1 MITAFIIFCVIIL
14 IGLGLIFAKL
24 NKPKLDPLNAELA
37 QANQRVSELSA
48 QKLAAEE
55 KCKMLEE
62 QARTTTQIIKEK
74 EETIVTLN
82 REVAGLSSEN
92 RRLLEDLKTT
102 QSAIEASE
110 DKLRIAF
117 KNLANEI
124 LEEKTQKF
132 TEQNRTKLE
141 EILKPLGEKI
151 SNFEKKVD
159 DTYHKESNE
168 RFSLVNEIKRLAEL
182 NQQISQEASNLTQA
196 LKGQAKTRGNWG
208 EIILESILEKS
219 GLVKDR
225 EYFVQQSYTNT
236 EGRRLQPDVIVSYPG
251 DRSVIIDSKVSLNA
265 YERYSSA
272 ELKEEQDIALR
283 EHLQAIRN
291 HVNDLSSK
299 NYQDLYQIK
308 SLDFVMMFL
317 PIEPAYMLAVQND
330 PNLWN
335 FAYERRILLISPTN
349 LIASLKMIANL
360 WRVEYQNKN
369 AVEIARQS
377 GELFDKFKGFVDDL
391 EDIGKR
397 IDATRGSYDAALNKL
412 RDGKGN
418 LIRRAERIRELG
430 AKTSKELPK
439 NLLEQAEEDGDL
451 RIEN

>member
-1 MITAFIIFCVIIL
+1 MTEVIAIIL
-14 IGLGLIFAKL
+14 GVAVILALILFWLKL
-24 NKPKLDPLNAELA
+24 NKASGKSGTDELEEIKQQAATLYAE
-37 QANQRVSELSA
+37 
-48 QKLAAEE
+48 KLAGES
-55 KCKMLEE
+55 KIQMLEE
-62 QARTTTQIIKEK
+62 QARYSLKIIKEK
-74 EETIVTLN
+74 EETIVNLN
-82 REVAGLSSEN
+82 RDVAGVSSEN
-92 RRLLEDLKTT
+92 KRLVEDLQGK
-102 QSAIEASE
+102 QEAIEASE
-110 DKLRIAF
+110 EKLRIAF

-151 SNFEKKVD
+151 LSFEKKVEEA
-159 DTYHKESNE
+159 YHKESNE
-168 RFSLVNEIKRLAEL
+168 RFSLVNEIKKLAEL

-225 EYFVQQSYTNT
+225 EYFVQQSYTNA
-236 EGRRLQPDVIVSYPG
+236 EGKRLQPDVVVSYPG

-265 YERYSSA
+265 YERYASS
-272 ELKEEQDIALR
+272 EIKEEQDTALR

-330 PNLWN
+330 PNLWS
-335 FAYERRILLISPTN
+335 FAYDRRILLISPTN

-369 AVEIARQS
+369 AIEISRQS
-377 GELFDKFKGFVDDL
+377 GELYDKFKGFVDDL
-391 EDIGKR
+391 EDIGKK
-397 IDATRGSYDAALNKL
+397 INATQGSYDDAMNKL
-412 RDGKGN
+412 ATGKGN
-418 LIRRAERIRELG
+418 LIRRAEKIRELG
-430 AKTSKELPK
+430 VKPEKKLPK
-439 NLLEQAEEDGDL
+439 NLLDKAEEN
-451 RIEN
+451 EE

>member
-1 MITAFIIFCVIIL
+1 MTEVIAIIL
-14 IGLGLIFAKL
+14 GVAVILALILFWLKL
-24 NKPKLDPLNAELA
+24 NKASGKPGNEELEEIKQQAATLYAE
-37 QANQRVSELSA
+37 
-48 QKLAAEE
+48 KLAGES
-55 KCKMLEE
+55 KIQMLGE
-62 QARTTTQIIKEK
+62 QARYSLQIIKEK
-74 EETIVTLN
+74 EETIVGLN
-82 REVAGLSSEN
+82 RQVAGLGTEN
-92 RRLLEDLKTT
+92 KRLIEDLQTK
-102 QSAIEASE
+102 QAAIEASE
-110 DKLRIAF
+110 EKLRIAF

-151 SNFEKKVD
+151 LSFEKKVEEA
-159 DTYHKESNE
+159 YHKESNE

-196 LKGQAKTRGNWG
+196 LKGQSKTRGNWG

-225 EYFVQQSYTNT
+225 EYFVQQSYTNA
-236 EGRRLQPDVIVSYPG
+236 EGKRLQPDVVVVYPG

-265 YERYSSA
+265 YERYASS
-272 ELKEEQDIALR
+272 EIKEEQDTALR
-283 EHLQAIRN
+283 EHVQAIRN

-317 PIEPAYMLAVQND
+317 PIEPAYMLAMQND
-330 PNLWN
+330 PNLWS
-335 FAYERRILLISPTN
+335 FAYDRRILLISPTN
-349 LIASLKMIANL
+349 LIAALKMIVNL
-360 WRVEYQNKN
+360 WRVEYTNKN

-377 GELFDKFKGFVDDL
+377 GELYDKFKGFVDDL
-391 EDIGKR
+391 EDIGKK
-397 IDATRGSYDAALNKL
+397 INATRGSYDDAMNKL
-412 RDGKGN
+412 TTGKGN
-418 LIRRAERIRELG
+418 LLRRAEKIRELG

-439 NLLEQAEEDGDL
+439 NLLDKAGENEE
-451 RIEN
+451 

>member
-1 MITAFIIFCVIIL
+1 MIEVIMIVLGIVVVLALIL
-14 IGLGLIFAKL
+14 IWMKL
-24 NKPKLDPLNAELA
+24 NKTSGQTDNQELEELKQKANSLFAEKAAAESKIQMLES
-37 QANQRVSELSA
+37 QA
-48 QKLAAEE
+48 KLAS
-55 KCKMLEE
+55 
-62 QARTTTQIIKEK
+62 QSIKEK
-74 EETIVTLN
+74 EERIVS
-82 REVAGLSSEN
+82 LSSQFASVSAEN
-92 RRLLEDLKTT
+92 KRLIEDL
-102 QSAIEASE
+102 QSKQASIEESE
-110 DKLRIAF
+110 KKLHLAF

-151 SNFEKKVD
+151 LSFEKKVEEA
-159 DTYHKESNE
+159 YHKESNE
-168 RFSLVNEIKRLAEL
+168 RFSLVNEIKKLAEL
-182 NQQISQEASNLTQA
+182 NQQISQEANNLTQA

-225 EYFVQQSYTNT
+225 EYFVQQSFNNA

-251 DRSVIIDSKVSLNA
+251 ERSVIIDSKVSLNA
-265 YERYSSA
+265 YERYSSSDI
-272 ELKEEQDIALR
+272 KEEQDAALR

-291 HVNDLSSK
+291 HVNDLASK
-299 NYQDLYQIK
+299 NYQDLYEIK

-369 AVEIARQS
+369 ALEISRQS
-377 GELFDKFKGFVDDL
+377 GELFNKFKGFVDDL
-391 EDIGKR
+391 EDIGKK
-397 IDATRGSYDAALNKL
+397 ISATQGSYEAAMNKL
-412 RDGKGN
+412 STGKGN
-418 LIRRAERIRELG
+418 LIRRAETIREMG
-430 AKTSKELPK
+430 VKTEKKLPQT
-439 NLLEQAEEDGDL
+439 LLDKALENEE
-451 RIEN
+451 

>member
-1 MITAFIIFCVIIL
+1 MIETITIIL
-14 IGLGLIFAKL
+14 GVAVCLGLILVLLKLYKKTGPIGIGELEEAKQQII
-24 NKPKLDPLNAELA
+24 N
-37 QANQRVSELSA
+37 LSA
-48 QKLAAEE
+48 EKLAGEG
-55 KCKMLEE
+55 KTKILED
-62 QARTTTQIIKEK
+62 QSLSAATAIKEK
-74 EETIVTLN
+74 EETILGLN
-82 REVAGLSSEN
+82 RQVATLTSEKN
-92 RRLLEDLKTT
+92 RLIEDLKTK
-102 QSAIEASE
+102 QLAIEESE
-110 DKLRIAF
+110 EKLRTAF

-151 SNFEKKVD
+151 ISFEKKVD
-159 DTYHKESNE
+159 EAYHNESKE

-225 EYFVQQSYTNT
+225 EYFVQQSFTNA
-236 EGRRLQPDVIVSYPG
+236 EGKRLQPDVIISYPG
-251 DRSVIIDSKVSLNA
+251 ERSVIIDSKVSLNA
-265 YERYSSA
+265 YERYSSS
-272 ELKEEQDIALR
+272 EIKEEQDMALR

-291 HVNDLSSK
+291 HINDLSSK

-317 PIEPAYMLAVQND
+317 PIEPAYMLAIQSD

-391 EDIGKR
+391 EDIGKKLT
-397 IDATRGSYDAALNKL
+397 ATRSSYDDAMNKL
-412 RDGKGN
+412 SSGKGN
-418 LIRRAERIRELG
+418 LIRRAEKLKELG
-430 AKTSKELPK
+430 VKPEKKLPQ
-439 NLLEQAEEDGDL
+439 NLLDKAGED
-451 RIEN
+451 

>member
-1 MITAFIIFCVIIL
+1 MIEVIMIVLGIVVVLALIL
-14 IGLGLIFAKL
+14 IWMKL
-24 NKPKLDPLNAELA
+24 NKTSGQTGIVELEELNALKEKVNSLNVEKA
-37 QANQRVSELSA
+37 
-48 QKLAAEE
+48 AAES
-55 KCKMLEE
+55 KIQMLES
-62 QARTTTQIIKEK
+62 QARLASQSIKEK
-74 EETIVTLN
+74 EERIVTLSSQ
-82 REVAGLSSEN
+82 VAGLEHAN
-92 RRLLEDLKTT
+92 KRLIEDL
-102 QSAIEASE
+102 QSKQASIEESE
-110 DKLRIAF
+110 KKLHLAF

-141 EILKPLGEKI
+141 EILKPLGDKI
-151 SNFEKKVD
+151 LSFEKKVEEA
-159 DTYHKESNE
+159 YHKESNE
-168 RFSLVNEIKRLAEL
+168 RFSLVKEIKTLAEL
-182 NQQISQEASNLTQA
+182 NQQISQEANNLTQA

-225 EYFVQQSYTNT
+225 EYFVQQSFTNA

-251 DRSVIIDSKVSLNA
+251 ERSVIIDSKVSLNA

-272 ELKEEQDIALR
+272 EIKEEQDLALR

-291 HVNDLSSK
+291 HVNDLASK
-299 NYQDLYQIK
+299 NYQDLYEIK

-317 PIEPAYMLAVQND
+317 PIEPAYMIAVQND

-369 AVEIARQS
+369 ALEISRQS
-377 GELFDKFKGFVDDL
+377 GELFNKFKGFVDDL
-391 EDIGKR
+391 EDIGKK
-397 IDATRGSYDAALNKL
+397 INATQVTYEAAMNKL
-412 RDGKGN
+412 ATGKGN
-418 LIRRAERIRELG
+418 LIRRAETIREMG
-430 AKTSKELPK
+430 VKTEKKLPQT
-439 NLLEQAEEDGDL
+439 LLDKALDGD
-451 RIEN
+451 E

>member
-1 MITAFIIFCVIIL
+1 MGEIITIIIGIALIVALIL
-14 IGLGLIFAKL
+14 IWMKL
-24 NKPKLDPLNAELA
+24 NKTSDKPENMELDELRQRAAKLL
-37 QANQRVSELSA
+37 
-48 QKLAAEE
+48 EE
-55 KCKMLEE
+55 KITAESKVSMLEE
-62 QARTTTQIIKEK
+62 QAKSSSIALKEK
-74 EETIVTLN
+74 EETIVSLN
-82 REVAGLSSEN
+82 RQVAGLGTEN
-92 RRLLEDLKTT
+92 QRLITDLQEK
-102 QSAIEASE
+102 QKAIEESE
-110 DKLRIAF
+110 DKLRTAF

-132 TEQNRTKLE
+132 TEQNRVKLD

-151 SNFEKKVD
+151 ANFEKKVD
-159 DTYHKESNE
+159 EAYHKESNE

-225 EYFVQQSYTNT
+225 EYFVQQSFTNA
-236 EGRRLQPDVIVSYPG
+236 EGKRLQPDVLVSYPG
-251 DRSVIIDSKVSLNA
+251 ERTVIIDSKVSLNA
-265 YERYSSA
+265 YERYASA
-272 ELKEEQDIALR
+272 EIKEEQDAALR
-283 EHLQAIRN
+283 EHVQAIRN

-299 NYQDLYQIK
+299 NYQDIYPIK

-317 PIEPAYMLAVQND
+317 PIEPAYMLAVQAD

-335 FAYERRILLISPTN
+335 YAYDRRILLISPTN
-349 LIASLKMIANL
+349 LIAALKMIVNL

-377 GELFDKFKGFVDDL
+377 GELYDKFKGFVDDL
-391 EDIGKR
+391 EDIGKK
-397 IDATRGSYDAALNKL
+397 INATRNSYDDAMNKL
-412 RDGKGN
+412 SEGKGN
-418 LIRRAERIRELG
+418 LIRRAEKIKELG

-439 NLLEQAEEDGDL
+439 TLLDKAGETEESS
-451 RIEN
+451 

>member
-1 MITAFIIFCVIIL
+1 MIEGIAIIIGIVTLVGLVIIWRKL
-14 IGLGLIFAKL
+14 INSSKQTGPQELEDAK
-24 NKPKLDPLNAELA
+24 
-37 QANQRVSELSA
+37 QRAATLSA
-48 QKLAAEE
+48 EKMAAEG
-55 KCKMLEE
+55 KIQMLED
-62 QARTTTQIIKEK
+62 QARSFSQIIKEK
-74 EETIVTLN
+74 EETILNLN
-82 REVAGLSSEN
+82 RQVASFSTEN
-92 RRLLEDLKTT
+92 KRLLEDL
-102 QSAIEASE
+102 QSKQSDLKETE
-110 DKLRIAF
+110 EKLRTAF

-132 TEQNRTKLE
+132 TEQNRTKLD

-151 SNFEKKVD
+151 LSFEKKVD
-159 DTYHKESNE
+159 EAYHKESNE

-196 LKGQAKTRGNWG
+196 LKGQAKTQGNWG

-225 EYFVQQSYTNT
+225 EYFVQQSYTNA
-236 EGRRLQPDVIVSYPG
+236 EGKRFQPDVVISYPG
-251 DRSVIIDSKVSLNA
+251 ERSVIIDSKVSLNA
-265 YERYSSA
+265 YERYASS
-272 ELKEEQDIALR
+272 EIKEEQEIAIR

-299 NYQDLYQIK
+299 NYQDIYQIK

-369 AVEIARQS
+369 AIEIARQS

-391 EDIGKR
+391 EDIGKK
-397 IDATRGSYDAALNKL
+397 INATRGSYDDAMNKL
-412 RDGKGN
+412 STGKGN
-418 LIRRAERIRELG
+418 LIRRAEKLRELG
-430 AKTSKELPK
+430 VKPEKKLPQI
-439 NLLEQAEEDGDL
+439 LLDRAGEIEE
-451 RIEN
+451 

>member
-1 MITAFIIFCVIIL
+1 MIETITIIL
-14 IGLGLIFAKL
+14 GVAVCLGLILVLLKLYKKTGPIGIGELEEAKQQII
-24 NKPKLDPLNAELA
+24 N
-37 QANQRVSELSA
+37 LSA
-48 QKLAAEE
+48 EKLAGEG
-55 KCKMLEE
+55 KTKILED
-62 QARTTTQIIKEK
+62 QSLSAATAIKEK
-74 EETIVTLN
+74 EETILGLN
-82 REVAGLSSEN
+82 RQVATLTSEKN
-92 RRLLEDLKTT
+92 RLIEDLKTK
-102 QSAIEASE
+102 QLAIEESE
-110 DKLRIAF
+110 EKLRTAF

-151 SNFEKKVD
+151 ANFEKKVD
-159 DTYHKESNE
+159 EAYHNESKE

-225 EYFVQQSYTNT
+225 EYFVQQSFTNA
-236 EGRRLQPDVIVSYPG
+236 EGKRLQPDVIISYPG
-251 DRSVIIDSKVSLNA
+251 ERSVIIDSKVSLNA
-265 YERYSSA
+265 YERYSSS
-272 ELKEEQDIALR
+272 EIKEEQDMALR

-291 HVNDLSSK
+291 HINDLSSK

-317 PIEPAYMLAVQND
+317 PIEPAYMLAIQSD

-391 EDIGKR
+391 EDIGKKLT
-397 IDATRGSYDAALNKL
+397 ATRSSYDDAMNKL
-412 RDGKGN
+412 SSGKGN
-418 LIRRAERIRELG
+418 LIRRAEKLKELG
-430 AKTSKELPK
+430 VKPEKKLPQ
-439 NLLEQAEEDGDL
+439 NLLDKAGED
-451 RIEN
+451 

>member
-1 MITAFIIFCVIIL
+1 MTEVIVIIL
-14 IGLGLIFAKL
+14 GIVVITALILFWLKL
-24 NKPKLDPLNAELA
+24 NKASGQPAGELEEA
-37 QANQRVSELSA
+37 RDRAATLSA
-48 QKLAAEE
+48 EKLAAEG
-55 KCKMLEE
+55 KIQMLEE
-62 QARTTTQIIKEK
+62 QARYSFQMMKEK
-74 EETIVTLN
+74 EEAIVSLN
-82 REVAGLSSEN
+82 RQVAGLGTEN
-92 RRLLEDLKTT
+92 KRLQEDLQAK
-102 QSAIEASE
+102 QSDIEASE
-110 DKLRIAF
+110 EKLRIAF

-132 TEQNRTKLE
+132 TEQNRTKLD

-151 SNFEKKVD
+151 LSFEKKVEEA
-159 DTYHKESNE
+159 YHKESNE

-196 LKGQAKTRGNWG
+196 LKGQSKTRGNWG

-225 EYFVQQSYTNT
+225 EYFVQQSYTNA
-236 EGRRLQPDVIVSYPG
+236 EGKRLQPDVVVVYPG
-251 DRSVIIDSKVSLNA
+251 ERSVIIDSKVSLLA
-265 YERYSSA
+265 YERYASS
-272 ELKEEQDIALR
+272 EIKEEQDAALR

-330 PNLWN
+330 PNLWS
-335 FAYERRILLISPTN
+335 FAYDRRILLISPTN

-369 AVEIARQS
+369 AVEISRQS
-377 GELFDKFKGFVDDL
+377 GELYDKFKGFVDDL
-391 EDIGKR
+391 EDIGKK
-397 IDATRGSYDAALNKL
+397 INASRGSYDDAMNKL
-412 RDGKGN
+412 ATGKGN
-418 LIRRAERIRELG
+418 LLRRAEKIRELG
-430 AKTSKELPK
+430 VKTSKDLPK
-439 NLLEQAEEDGDL
+439 NLLDKAGEED
-451 RIEN
+451 E

>member
-1 MITAFIIFCVIIL
+1 MIEAITIIL
-14 IGLGLIFAKL
+14 GIAVCLGLLLVLLKLYKKAGPTGTGELEEAKQQIM
-24 NKPKLDPLNAELA
+24 N
-37 QANQRVSELSA
+37 LSA
-48 QKLAAEE
+48 EKLATEG
-55 KCKMLEE
+55 KLKILED
-62 QARTTTQIIKEK
+62 QTLSAATTIKDK
-74 EETIVTLN
+74 EETILGLN
-82 REVAGLSSEN
+82 RQVATLTSEKT
-92 RRLLEDLKTT
+92 RLIEDLKTK
-102 QSAIEASE
+102 QLAIEESE
-110 DKLRIAF
+110 EKLRTAF

-132 TEQNRTKLE
+132 TDQNKAKLE

-151 SNFEKKVD
+151 ANFEKKVD
-159 DTYHKESNE
+159 EAYHNESKE

-225 EYFVQQSYTNT
+225 EYFVQQSFTNA
-236 EGRRLQPDVIVSYPG
+236 EGKRLQPDVIISYPG
-251 DRSVIIDSKVSLNA
+251 ERSVIIDSKVSLNA
-265 YERYSSA
+265 YERYSSS
-272 ELKEEQDIALR
+272 EIKEEQDIALR

-291 HVNDLSSK
+291 HINDLSSK

-317 PIEPAYMLAVQND
+317 PIEPAYMLAIQSD

-391 EDIGKR
+391 EDIGKKLT
-397 IDATRGSYDAALNKL
+397 ATRSSYDDAMNKL
-412 RDGKGN
+412 SSGKGN
-418 LIRRAERIRELG
+418 LIRRAEKLKELG
-430 AKTSKELPK
+430 VKPEKKLPQ
-439 NLLEQAEEDGDL
+439 NLLDKAGEDD
-451 RIEN
+451 

>member
-1 MITAFIIFCVIIL
+1 MIEIIFIVVGVAVFLTLIL
-14 IGLGLIFAKL
+14 ILLKL
-24 NKPKLDPLNAELA
+24 NKTTGQSGIKELEEA
-37 QANQRVSELSA
+37 KQHATNLSA
-48 QKLAAEE
+48 EKLAIEG
-55 KCKMLEE
+55 KIQMLEE
-62 QARTTTQIIKEK
+62 QVRSASRTINEK
-74 EETIVTLN
+74 EETIVGLN
-82 REVAGLSSEN
+82 RQVAGLSTEN
-92 RRLLEDLKTT
+92 KRLIEDLQTK
-102 QSAIEASE
+102 QAAIEASE
-110 DKLRIAF
+110 EKLRVAF

-151 SNFEKKVD
+151 ANFEKKVD
-159 DTYHKESNE
+159 ETYHKESNE

-182 NQQISQEASNLTQA
+182 NQQISQEASNLTHA
-196 LKGQAKTRGNWG
+196 LKGQAKTQGNWG

-225 EYFVQQSYTNT
+225 EYFVQQSFTNT
-236 EGRRLQPDVIVSYPG
+236 EGKRLQPDVVVSYPG
-251 DRSVIIDSKVSLNA
+251 ERSVIIDSKVSLNA
-265 YERYSSA
+265 YERYASS
-272 ELKEEQDIALR
+272 EIKEEQETALR

-291 HVNDLSSK
+291 HINDLSSK
-299 NYQDLYQIK
+299 NYQDIYQLK

-369 AVEIARQS
+369 AIEIARQS

-391 EDIGKR
+391 EDIGKKINASR
-397 IDATRGSYDAALNKL
+397 SSYDDAMNKL
-412 RDGKGN
+412 STGRGN
-418 LIRRAERIRELG
+418 LIRRAEKLRELG
-430 AKTSKELPK
+430 VKPEKKLPQ
-439 NLLEQAEEDGDL
+439 NLLDKAGDD
-451 RIEN
+451 E

>member
-1 MITAFIIFCVIIL
+1 MGEIITIIIGAALTVPLVL
-14 IGLGLIFAKL
+14 IWMKL
-24 NKPKLDPLNAELA
+24 NKASGKPGNEELEEVKQRA
-37 QANQRVSELSA
+37 ANLSA
-48 QKLAAEE
+48 EKLAAEG
-55 KCKMLEE
+55 KIQMLEE
-62 QARTTTQIIKEK
+62 QARSSSQIIKEK
-74 EETIVTLN
+74 EEIIVSLN
-82 REVAGLSSEN
+82 RDVERFKTEN
-92 RRLLEDLKTT
+92 KRLLEDLKAK
-102 QSAIEASE
+102 QSDIEASE
-110 DKLRIAF
+110 EKLRIAF

-132 TEQNRTKLE
+132 TEQNRTKLD

-151 SNFEKKVD
+151 ISFEKKVEEA
-159 DTYHKESNE
+159 YHKESNE

-225 EYFVQQSYTNT
+225 EYFVQQSYTNA
-236 EGRRLQPDVIVSYPG
+236 EGKRLQPDVVVSYPG
-251 DRSVIIDSKVSLNA
+251 ERSVIIDSKVSLNA
-265 YERYSSA
+265 YERYASS
-272 ELKEEQDIALR
+272 EIKEEQDAALR

-377 GELFDKFKGFVDDL
+377 GELYDKFKGFVDDL
-391 EDIGKR
+391 EDIGKK
-397 IDATRGSYDAALNKL
+397 IKATRDSYDDAMNKL
-412 RDGKGN
+412 STGKGN
-418 LIRRAERIRELG
+418 LMRRAEKIKELG

-439 NLLEQAEEDGDL
+439 NLLDKAEVTDNEG
-451 RIEN
+451 

>member
-1 MITAFIIFCVIIL
+1 MIETISIIL
-14 IGLGLIFAKL
+14 GVAVCLGLILVLLKL
-24 NKPKLDPLNAELA
+24 YKKTGPTGTGELEE
-37 QANQRVSELSA
+37 ANQRITDLSSE
-48 QKLAAEE
+48 KRAEE
-55 KCKMLEE
+55 EKIKMLEE
-62 QARTTTQIIKEK
+62 QIKSLFQKEK
-74 EETIVTLN
+74 EKEDIIIGLN
-82 REVAGLSSEN
+82 RDVERLFTEN
-92 RRLLEDLKTT
+92 KRLVEDLKTK
-102 QSAIEASE
+102 QVEIEASE
-110 DKLRIAF
+110 EKLRTAF

-132 TEQNRTKLE
+132 TEQNKAKLE

-151 SNFEKKVD
+151 ANFEKKVD
-159 DTYHKESNE
+159 ETYHNESKE

-196 LKGQAKTRGNWG
+196 LKGQAKTQGNWG

-225 EYFVQQSYTNT
+225 EYFVQQSFTNA
-236 EGRRLQPDVIVSYPG
+236 EGKRLQPDVIVTYPG
-251 DRSVIIDSKVSLNA
+251 ERSVIIDSKVSLNA
-265 YERYSSA
+265 YERFSSS
-272 ELKEEQDIALR
+272 EIKEEQDIALR

-291 HVNDLSSK
+291 HINDLSSK

-317 PIEPAYMLAVQND
+317 PIEPAYMLAIQND

-369 AVEIARQS
+369 AIEIARQS

-391 EDIGKR
+391 LDIGKK
-397 IDATRGSYDAALNKL
+397 IEATKGSYDDAMNKL
-412 RDGKGN
+412 SSGKGN
-418 LIRRAERIRELG
+418 LIRRVEKLKELG
-430 AKTSKELPK
+430 VKSEKKLPQ
-439 NLLEQAEEDGDL
+439 NLLDKAGED
-451 RIEN
+451 

>member
-1 MITAFIIFCVIIL
+1 MVEALLIIL
-14 IGLGLIFAKL
+14 GVVVILAFLLIWMKL
-24 NKPKLDPLNAELA
+24 NKTSDKPANEELEEVKLRAANFSAE
-37 QANQRVSELSA
+37 
-48 QKLAAEE
+48 KLAAEG
-55 KCKMLEE
+55 KIQMLED
-62 QARTTTQIIKEK
+62 QARNAAQMNKEK
-74 EETIVTLN
+74 EETIVGLN
-82 REVAGLSSEN
+82 RQVSALTTEN
-92 RRLLEDLKTT
+92 KRLIEDLQNK
-102 QSAIEASE
+102 QQAIEASE

-132 TEQNRTKLE
+132 TEQNSTKLDA
-141 EILKPLGEKI
+141 ILKPLGEKI
-151 SNFEKKVD
+151 ISFEKKVEEA
-159 DTYHKESNE
+159 YHKESNE

-182 NQQISQEASNLTQA
+182 NQQISQEANNLTQA
-196 LKGQAKTRGNWG
+196 LKGQSKTRGNWG

-225 EYFVQQSYTNT
+225 EYFVQQSFTNA
-236 EGRRLQPDVIVSYPG
+236 EGKRLQPDVVVSYPG
-251 DRSVIIDSKVSLNA
+251 ERSVIIDSKVSLNA
-265 YERYSSA
+265 YERYASA
-272 ELKEEQDIALR
+272 EIKEEQDTALR

-291 HVNDLSSK
+291 HINDLSSK

-377 GELFDKFKGFVDDL
+377 GELYDKFKGFVDDL

-397 IDATRGSYDAALNKL
+397 ITASRVSYDDAMNKL
-412 RDGKGN
+412 STGKGN
-418 LIRRAERIRELG
+418 LLRRAEKIRELG

-439 NLLEQAEEDGDL
+439 NLLDQADNKED
-451 RIEN
+451 

>member
-1 MITAFIIFCVIIL
+1 MIEIIMIVLGIVVVLALIL
-14 IGLGLIFAKL
+14 IWMKL
-24 NKPKLDPLNAELA
+24 NKTTGQTGNGDLEALKQKANNLFAEKA
-37 QANQRVSELSA
+37 
-48 QKLAAEE
+48 AAES
-55 KCKMLEE
+55 KIQMLEE
-62 QARTTTQIIKEK
+62 QVRSASQSSKEK
-74 EETIVTLN
+74 EERIVALSSQ
-82 REVAGLSSEN
+82 VAGLEHANKRLVDDLQSKQASIEESE
-92 RRLLEDLKTT
+92 K
-102 QSAIEASE
+102 
-110 DKLRIAF
+110 KLHLAF

-151 SNFEKKVD
+151 LSFEKKVEEA
-159 DTYHKESNE
+159 YHKESNE
-168 RFSLVNEIKRLAEL
+168 RFSLVKEIKTLAEL
-182 NQQISQEASNLTQA
+182 NQQISQEANNLTQA

-225 EYFVQQSYTNT
+225 EYFVQQSFTNA
-236 EGRRLQPDVIVSYPG
+236 EGRRLQPDIIVSYPG
-251 DRSVIIDSKVSLNA
+251 ERSVIIDSKVSLNA
-265 YERYSSA
+265 YERYSSS
-272 ELKEEQDIALR
+272 EMKEEQEIALR

-291 HVNDLSSK
+291 HVNDLASK
-299 NYQDLYQIK
+299 NYQDLYEIK

-369 AVEIARQS
+369 ALEISRQS
-377 GELFDKFKGFVDDL
+377 GELFNKFKGFVDDL
-391 EDIGKR
+391 EDIGKK
-397 IDATRGSYDAALNKL
+397 INATQGSYEAAMNKL
-412 RDGKGN
+412 SSGKGN
-418 LIRRAERIRELG
+418 LIRRAEAIREMG
-430 AKTSKELPK
+430 VKTEKKLPQT
-439 NLLEQAEEDGDL
+439 LLDKALDGEE
-451 RIEN
+451 

>member
-1 MITAFIIFCVIIL
+1 MFSVLQIIIGVIMI
-14 IGLGLIFAKL
+14 LGLVFILLKINQKQVKGNDAETDELRKRAETL
-24 NKPKLDPLNAELA
+24 AADKSNAEGRA
-37 QANQRVSELSA
+37 
-48 QKLAAEE
+48 
-55 KCKMLEE
+55 KMLEE
-62 QARTTTQIIKEK
+62 QSQLAAKTLKEK
-74 EETIVTLN
+74 EDLIVS
-82 REVAGLSSEN
+82 LSSQVSALNTEK
-92 RRLLEDLKTT
+92 RRLTEDLRTKQTE
-102 QSAIEASE
+102 IETAE
-110 DKLRIAF
+110 EKLRAAF

-151 SNFEKKVD
+151 LSFEKKVEEA
-159 DTYHKESNE
+159 YHKESNE
-168 RFSLVNEIKRLAEL
+168 RFSLVNEIKKLAEL

-225 EYFVQQSYTNT
+225 EYFVQQSYTNE
-236 EGRRLQPDVIVSYPG
+236 EGKRLQPDVIVVYPG
-251 DRSVIIDSKVSLNA
+251 ERSVIIDSKVSLNA
-265 YERYSSA
+265 YERYVSS
-272 ELKEEQDIALR
+272 EIKEEQDVALR

-291 HVNDLSSK
+291 HVTDLSSK

-330 PNLWN
+330 PNLWS
-335 FAYERRILLISPTN
+335 FAYDRRILLISPTN

-369 AVEIARQS
+369 ALEISRQS
-377 GELFDKFKGFVDDL
+377 GELYDKFKGFVDDL
-391 EDIGKR
+391 EDIGKK
-397 IDATRGSYDAALNKL
+397 INATRGSFDDAMNKL
-412 RDGKGN
+412 ATGKGN
-418 LIRRAERIRELG
+418 LIRRAEKIRELG
-430 AKTSKELPK
+430 VKSEKKLPK
-439 NLLEQAEEDGDL
+439 NLLDKSEEEEQ
-451 RIEN
+451 

>member
-1 MITAFIIFCVIIL
+1 MIEIIFIIVGVAVFLTLIL
-14 IGLGLIFAKL
+14 ILLKL
-24 NKPKLDPLNAELA
+24 NKTTGQSGIKELEEA
-37 QANQRVSELSA
+37 KQHAANLSA
-48 QKLAAEE
+48 EKLAIEG
-55 KCKMLEE
+55 KIQMLEE
-62 QARTTTQIIKEK
+62 QVRSASRTINEK
-74 EETIVTLN
+74 EETIVVLN
-82 REVAGLSSEN
+82 RQVAGLSTEN
-92 RRLLEDLKTT
+92 KRLIEDLQAK
-102 QSAIEASE
+102 QDAIEASE
-110 DKLRIAF
+110 EKLRVAF

-151 SNFEKKVD
+151 ANFEKKVD
-159 DTYHKESNE
+159 ETYHKESNE

-182 NQQISQEASNLTQA
+182 NQQISQEASNLTHA
-196 LKGQAKTRGNWG
+196 LKGQAKTQGNWG

-225 EYFVQQSYTNT
+225 EYFVQQSFTNT
-236 EGRRLQPDVIVSYPG
+236 EGKRLQPDVVVSYPG
-251 DRSVIIDSKVSLNA
+251 ERSVIIDSKVSLNA
-265 YERYSSA
+265 YERYASS
-272 ELKEEQDIALR
+272 EIKEEQEAALR

-291 HVNDLSSK
+291 HINDLSSK
-299 NYQDLYQIK
+299 NYQEIYQLK

-369 AVEIARQS
+369 AIEIARQS

-391 EDIGKR
+391 EDIGKKINASR
-397 IDATRGSYDAALNKL
+397 SSYDDAMNKL
-412 RDGKGN
+412 STGRGN
-418 LIRRAERIRELG
+418 LIRRAEKLRELG
-430 AKTSKELPK
+430 VKPEKKLPQ
-439 NLLEQAEEDGDL
+439 NLLDKAGDD
-451 RIEN
+451 E

>member
-1 MITAFIIFCVIIL
+1 MIEVIAIIL
-14 IGLGLIFAKL
+14 GVAVILALILFWLKL
-24 NKPKLDPLNAELA
+24 NKASGKPGSEELEEIKQKAATLYAE
-37 QANQRVSELSA
+37 
-48 QKLAAEE
+48 KLAGES
-55 KCKMLEE
+55 KIQMLGE
-62 QARTTTQIIKEK
+62 QARYSLQIIKEK
-74 EETIVTLN
+74 EETIVGLN
-82 REVAGLSSEN
+82 RQVAGLGTEN
-92 RRLLEDLKTT
+92 KRLIEDLQNK
-102 QSAIEASE
+102 QAAIEASE
-110 DKLRIAF
+110 EKLRVAF

-151 SNFEKKVD
+151 LSFEKKVEEA
-159 DTYHKESNE
+159 YHKESNE

-196 LKGQAKTRGNWG
+196 LKGQSKTRGNWG

-225 EYFVQQSYTNT
+225 EYFVQQSYTNA
-236 EGRRLQPDVIVSYPG
+236 EGKRLQPDVVVVYPG

-265 YERYSSA
+265 YERYASS
-272 ELKEEQDIALR
+272 EIKEEQDAALR
-283 EHLQAIRN
+283 EHVQAIRN

-317 PIEPAYMLAVQND
+317 PIEPAYMLAMQND
-330 PNLWN
+330 PNLWS
-335 FAYERRILLISPTN
+335 FAYDRRILLISPTN
-349 LIASLKMIANL
+349 LIAALKMIVNL
-360 WRVEYQNKN
+360 WRVEYTNKN

-377 GELFDKFKGFVDDL
+377 GELYDKFKGFVDDL
-391 EDIGKR
+391 EDIGKK
-397 IDATRGSYDAALNKL
+397 INATRSSYDDAMNKL
-412 RDGKGN
+412 TTGKGN
-418 LIRRAERIRELG
+418 LLRRAEKIRELG

-439 NLLEQAEEDGDL
+439 NLLDKAGDNEE
-451 RIEN
+451 